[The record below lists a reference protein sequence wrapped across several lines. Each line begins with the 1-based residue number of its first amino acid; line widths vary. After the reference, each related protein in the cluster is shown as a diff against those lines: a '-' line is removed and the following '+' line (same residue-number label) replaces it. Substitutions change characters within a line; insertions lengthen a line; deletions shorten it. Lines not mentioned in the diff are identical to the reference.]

1 MITVHE
7 IHSAPAGELSSLRS
21 RIESA
26 YSSGV
31 ITDNNAQNH
40 IWREFN
46 RRCFFSGNQ
55 SLMLVPTYDGFR
67 PVNLDIDRI
76 VLIDGSGDIQLI
88 DESGFVIPL
97 TYSTSNG
104 TFGSSSYMFSSTE
117 SSFDAKGTLRQG
129 NGFVFGDI
137 EELDGATEFTLAFW
151 IKKELTSDDFR
162 IGSVVNS
169 SNNAVLFDWDATQV
183 NIKIAGSGNIGTITR
198 TGVNHRDWTHFAIV
212 YNGAETSYN
221 KTKLYI
227 NGDLITSSAGPD
239 SLPTGVFSDFSIGAV
254 RSNNQAPLL
263 SDGKA
268 SDVRL
273 FSKALSES
281 EIDSIYNYEN
291 ISSGLIGH
299 WISDNNDTLDYSFN
313 HNSAI
318 KYNNPIFVNGG
329 PLNDLPTFGHNSIR
343 LLGDSPSPFVGSQNK
358 ILNGTETELTLAFW
372 IKRSLTADP
381 AAFSIFAIR
390 EATNNQTFLTW
401 DFRDFIIWGARDGNA
416 YFYSDLTADTSTG
429 WNHLA
434 ITIDTSK
441 ATSERARCFLNGAF
455 QSTASADDTI
465 SDGFLVL
472 GLNHPSIPSNTD
484 GEGDYADCRVY
495 NRALSDSE
503 IANIYGGE
511 LIENG
516 LIHWIATDDQD
527 IEDKISGITMISS
540 GETFITNDG
549 PFV

>member
-21 RIESA
+21 RIESD

-55 SLMLVPTYDGFR
+55 SLMLVPFYDGFR
-67 PVNLDIDRI
+67 PVNLDVDRI
-76 VLIDGSGDIQLI
+76 VLIDGTGDIQLI
-88 DESGFVIPL
+88 DESGFIIPL
-97 TYSTSNG
+97 TYSTSDA

-117 SSFDAKGTLRQG
+117 SSFDIAGTLRQG
-129 NGFVFGDI
+129 NGFAFGDI

-169 SNNAVLFDWDATQV
+169 SNNAVLFDWDATV
-183 NIKIAGSGNIGTITR
+183 LNIKIAGSGNIGTITR
-198 TGVNHRDWTHFAIV
+198 TGVDNRDWTHFAIV
-212 YNGAETSYN
+212 YNGAETGSN

-254 RSNNQAPLL
+254 RSNNQTLL

-299 WISDNNDTLDYSFN
+299 WISDNNDTLDYSSN

-343 LLGDSPSPFVGSQNK
+343 LLGDNPSPFVGSQNK

-372 IKRSLTADP
+372 IKRSLTANP
-381 AAFSIFAIR
+381 AGYSIFAIR

-401 DFRDFIIWGARDGNA
+401 DFRDFIIFGARNA
-416 YFYSDLTADTSTG
+416 SPYFYSDLEANTSTG

-434 ITIDTSK
+434 VTVDTTRSPSD
-441 ATSERARCFLNGAF
+441 TRARCFLNGQF
-455 QSTASADDTI
+455 LVSMSADDTI
-465 SDGFLVL
+465 SDGYLML
-472 GLNHPSIPSNTD
+472 GLNHSSLPSNTD

-495 NRALSDSE
+495 NRALSDTE
-503 IANIYGGE
+503 IENIYNGE

-540 GETFITNDG
+540 GEVFITNGG
-549 PFV
+549 PFS